1 MHQSANFAVIIRKI
15 VLLHFE
21 LKEQPYEKFQINT
34 ALRGSDYDR
43 RLLRSEERNPE
54 GRYP

>member
-1 MHQSANFAVIIRKI
+1 MRRLAKYAVIIRKI

-43 RLLRSEERNPE
+43 RFLRSEERNPE